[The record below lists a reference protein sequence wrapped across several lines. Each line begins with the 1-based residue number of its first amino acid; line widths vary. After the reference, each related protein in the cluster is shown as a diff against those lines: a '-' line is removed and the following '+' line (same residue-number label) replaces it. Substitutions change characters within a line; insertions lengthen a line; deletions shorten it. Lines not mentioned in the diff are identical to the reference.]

1 MGRVVLPS
9 PHNGYVGTA
18 TTYDL
23 AGGLESQERVAL
35 KAASVGGLGGGGRGG
50 GLGQSAFIGDKGE
63 AVRAGEPG
71 AGGAESGVGG
81 WRGR

>member
-23 AGGLESQERVAL
+23 AGGLESQERVTL
-35 KAASVGGLGGGGRGG
+35 KAASV
-50 GLGQSAFIGDKGE
+50 
-63 AVRAGEPG
+63 
-71 AGGAESGVGG
+71 SGHNHHV
-81 WRGR
+81 